1 MTNSIITPGDMTINL
16 SDTLISLIA
25 ASYYMRPLAWDAAEK
40 LQAAGCQTRV
50 YGEPGKDGEW
60 RVGLWRGNE
69 EAKDGR

>member
-1 MTNSIITPGDMTINL
+1 MTNSIGDMTINL

-50 YGEPGKDGEW
+50 YREVGRHGAW
-60 RVGLWRGNE
+60 RVGLWHGNG
-69 EAKDGR
+69 EAEDA